1 MYFQYRQNTVK
12 IPSTS
17 QHHGTSQLRDFLVE
31 TKISSPHAMN
41 IISDTLV
48 QSHIRIRKK
57 GYFPFKKKKKKNIY
71 IYINCSKFYSA

>member
-31 TKISSPHAMN
+31 TNFSSPHAMN

-57 GYFPFKKKKKKNIY
+57 GYFPFKKIY

>member
-31 TKISSPHAMN
+31 TNISSPHAMN
-41 IISDTLV
+41 IISGLL
-48 QSHIRIRKK
+48 SNHISEFEKK
-57 GYFPFKKKKKKNIY
+57 GISPLKKCIY
-71 IYINCSKFYSA
+71 I

>member
-17 QHHGTSQLRDFLVE
+17 QDHDTSKLRDFLVE
-31 TKISSPHAMN
+31 TNISSPHAMN

-57 GYFPFKKKKKKNIY
+57 GYFPFKENIY
-71 IYINCSKFYSA
+71 IYKLL

>member
-17 QHHGTSQLRDFLVE
+17 QHHGQLQDFLVE
-31 TKISSPHAMN
+31 TNISSPHAMN

-57 GYFPFKKKKKKNIY
+57 GYFPFKKIY
-71 IYINCSKFYSA
+71 IYIYIYKLL